1 LWRLTLDLTEREGAV
16 SFRVRV
22 VPRARQSA
30 VTGVEEGVL
39 HVRLAAPPVEGK
51 ANEAL
56 RQLLAEVLGLRKSAV
71 EIAVGEKSRHKT
83 VRVSGMSASEVAA
96 RLAR

>member
-1 LWRLTLDLTEREGAV
+1 VT
-16 SFRVRV
+16 FRVRV

-30 VTGVEEGVL
+30 VTGVDEGVL

-56 RQLLAEVLGLRKSAV
+56 RELLAEVLGLRKSAV

-83 VRVSGMSASEVAA
+83 VRVAGLSLAEVRA
-96 RLAR
+96 RLSG